1 MLSPP
6 TGVTDTRPRARLR
19 RGIRLGARAR
29 ATRWVPTRLRGQHP
43 KDSAWN
49 NIRKTQLVSSRL
61 PMEHI
66 GKIMTQTQ
74 NSAWI
79 WCKVGKD
86 REPHVFSVLGRT
98 WHDPPR
104 SSSVFVRSLFARPC
118 RSSSLQNP
126 FWKAGPFGSGALEL
140 WQVSLESILL
150 MHQVKQMNQGSNRF
164 AHLNWWTHLQIF
176 KEEHNPALQQHPAPS
191 CLQQHRCQ
199 SPGSNQ
205 AICQSLQS
213 WDIPRGFPNAS
224 LYTSLFSPPQQGLS
238 DHLISLQYRTGLQT
252 VKLDAPQCTHGCK
265 RCMWDP
271 RECASLHPCSRLFP
285 PHSWHNW
292 RRSPAFRQQRCH
304 HNQILSPGFLAP
316 PAPTDDPEM
325 AAGCGTGIPRRS
337 SLPRRSSYMVL
348 GLQVLTHP
356 KSRKSLHSEIE
367 PTSWQLVLQLV
378 LK

>member
-1 MLSPP
+1 MTHQDL
-6 TGVTDTRPRARLR
+6 RP
-19 RGIRLGARAR
+19 
-29 ATRWVPTRLRGQHP
+29 
-43 KDSAWN
+43 
-49 NIRKTQLVSSRL
+49 
-61 PMEHI
+61 
-66 GKIMTQTQ
+66 
-74 NSAWI
+74 
-79 WCKVGKD
+79 
-86 REPHVFSVLGRT
+86 
-98 WHDPPR
+98 
-104 SSSVFVRSLFARPC
+104 SSS
-118 RSSSLQNP
+118 
-126 FWKAGPFGSGALEL
+126 GPFLHGPAGLAPCKTPFEKPVLLGLEL
-140 WQVSLESILL
+140 WSSGRWVWS
-150 MHQVKQMNQGSNRF
+150 RF
-164 AHLNWWTHLQIF
+164 YWCIKWSRWTKGQIDLPIWTGELIF
-176 KEEHNPALQQHPAPS
+176 KSSRKNTIRPLQQHPAPS